1 MKEVLNEL
9 DAAYK
14 LISSVPVRG
23 DAIDIIAE
31 ARARLRKAYTE
42 LENKEGEVEE

>member
-1 MKEVLNEL
+1 MKDILNEL
-9 DAAYK
+9 DTAYK

-42 LENKEGEVEE
+42 IENKEGEVEE

>member
-1 MKEVLNEL
+1 MKDILNEL
-9 DAAYK
+9 DTAYK
-14 LISSVPVRG
+14 LISSVPVCG
-23 DAIDIIAE
+23 DAIDVIAE

>member
-1 MKEVLNEL
+1 MKDILIEL
-9 DAAYK
+9 DTAYK
-14 LISSVPVRG
+14 LISSVPVHG
-23 DAIDIIAE
+23 DAIDVIAE